1 MEELKFDI
9 GTKRSPTI
17 GRFSIFKGQKLFDLR
32 KYFTN
37 QDKPE
42 EPIPTKKGISLNE
55 NQFRL
60 LLESLNS
67 QSKEI
72 EEFFGSR
79 NELDINL
86 KIIQSIGRDFDIVY
100 ENGETTLKINE
111 TLANKLSPE
120 KTEIFAIVIDSFY
133 KSLIDVLED
142 SDEIEM
148 IMDGVNRRLKR
159 HL

>member
-17 GRFSIFKGQKLFDLR
+17 GRFSEFKGQKLFDLR
-32 KYFTN
+32 KYFIN
-37 QDKPE
+37 KDKPD

-55 NQFRL
+55 IQLRL

-67 QSKEI
+67 KSRDI
-72 EEFFGSR
+72 EEFFGSK
-79 NELDINL
+79 NELNI
-86 KIIQSIGRDFDIVY
+86 KQEIIQSIGRDFVIAY
-100 ENGETTLKINE
+100 ENGETTLRINE
-111 TLANKLSPE
+111 TLAHKLTPE

-159 HL
+159 HI

>member
-9 GTKRSPTI
+9 GTNRSPTI
-17 GRFSIFKGQKLFDLR
+17 GRFSEFKGQKLFDLR

-37 QDKPE
+37 KDNPD

-55 NQFRL
+55 LQFRL

-67 QSKEI
+67 NSTNI
-72 EEFFGSR
+72 EEFFGSK
-79 NELDINL
+79 NELNINL
-86 KIIQSIGRDFDIVY
+86 EVIQSIGRDFEIVY
-100 ENGETTLKINE
+100 ENEETTLRVSE
-111 TLANKLSPE
+111 TLSNKLTPE
-120 KTEIFAIVIDSFY
+120 KIETFAVIIDSFY

-142 SDEIEM
+142 SVEIEM
-148 IMDGVNRRLKR
+148 IMDGLNRRIKR

>member
-9 GTKRSPTI
+9 GTNRSPTI
-17 GRFSIFKGQKLFDLR
+17 GRFSEFKGQKLFDLR
-32 KYFTN
+32 KYFTG
-37 QDKPE
+37 QDKVD

-55 NQFRL
+55 LQFRL

-67 QSKEI
+67 HSREI
-72 EEFFGSR
+72 EEFFSSEKAL
-79 NELDINL
+79 NINL
-86 KIIQSIGRDFDIVY
+86 EIIQSIGRDFEIVY

-120 KTEIFAIVIDSFY
+120 KIDFFASVIDAFY

-142 SDEIEM
+142 SAEIEM
-148 IMDGVNRRLKR
+148 IMDGVNRKLKR

>member
-9 GTKRSPTI
+9 GTNRSPTI
-17 GRFSIFKGQKLFDLR
+17 GRFSEFKGQKLFDLR

-37 QDKPE
+37 QDKPD

-55 NQFRL
+55 LQFRL
-60 LLESLNS
+60 LLEELNLR
-67 QSKEI
+67 SKDI
-72 EEFFGSR
+72 KEFFGSK
-79 NELDINL
+79 NEVNINL
-86 KIIQSIGRDFDIVY
+86 EIIQSIGRDFEIVY
-100 ENGETTLKINE
+100 ENGKTTLRINE
-111 TLANKLSPE
+111 TFANKLSPE
-120 KTEIFAIVIDSFY
+120 KTETLGVVIDSFY

>member
-9 GTKRSPTI
+9 GTNRSPTI
-17 GRFSIFKGQKLFDLR
+17 GRFSEFKGQKLFDLR

-37 QDKPE
+37 QDKAD

-55 NQFRL
+55 LQFRL

-67 QSKEI
+67 QARDI
-72 EEFFGSR
+72 EEFFGSEKAL
-79 NELDINL
+79 NINL
-86 KIIQSIGRDFDIVY
+86 EIIQSIGRDFEIVY

-111 TLANKLSPE
+111 TLASKLSSE
-120 KTEIFAIVIDSFY
+120 KTETFAIVIDAFY

>member
-1 MEELKFDI
+1 MEELKFDL

-17 GRFSIFKGQKLFDLR
+17 GRFSEFKGQKLFDLR

-37 QDKPE
+37 QDKPDE
-42 EPIPTKKGISLNE
+42 LIPTKKGISLNE
-55 NQFRL
+55 LQFRM

-72 EEFFGSR
+72 EDFFGSK
-79 NELDINL
+79 NELNIN
-86 KIIQSIGRDFDIVY
+86 IQTIQSIGRDFDIVY
-100 ENGETTLKINE
+100 ENGETTLRIND
-111 TLANKLSPE
+111 TLGSKLSAE
-120 KTEIFAIVIDSFY
+120 TTKTFAVVIDSFY

-142 SDEIEM
+142 ADEIEM

>member
-9 GTKRSPTI
+9 GTNRSPTI
-17 GRFSIFKGQKLFDLR
+17 GRFSEFKGQKLFDLR
-32 KYFTN
+32 KYFT
-37 QDKPE
+37 DKDKAD

-55 NQFRL
+55 LQFRL

-67 QSKEI
+67 HSRKI
-72 EEFFGSR
+72 EEFFSSEKAL
-79 NELDINL
+79 NINL
-86 KIIQSIGRDFDIVY
+86 EIIQSIGRDFEIVY

-120 KTEIFAIVIDSFY
+120 KTDFFALVIDAFY
-133 KSLIDVLED
+133 KSLIDVVED

-148 IMDGVNRRLKR
+148 IMDGLNRKLKR

>member
-9 GTKRSPTI
+9 GTNRSPTI
-17 GRFSIFKGQKLFDLR
+17 GRFSEFKGQKLFDLR
-32 KYFTN
+32 KYFIN
-37 QDKPE
+37 KDNPD

-55 NQFRL
+55 LQFRL

-67 QSKEI
+67 QAKDI
-72 EEFFGSR
+72 EEFFGS
-79 NELDINL
+79 EIALDINL
-86 KIIQSIGRDFDIVY
+86 EIIQSIGRDFEIVY
-100 ENGETTLKINE
+100 ENGETTLNINE
-111 TLANKLSPE
+111 TLSHKLSPE
-120 KTEIFAIVIDSFY
+120 KTEIFALVIDAFY
-133 KSLIDVLED
+133 KSLLDVLED

>member
-17 GRFSIFKGQKLFDLR
+17 GRFSEFKGQKLFDLR

-37 QDKPE
+37 QDNPE

-55 NQFRL
+55 IQFRT

-67 QSKEI
+67 KSKDI
-72 EEFFGSR
+72 KEFFGGKS
-79 NELDINL
+79 ELNINL
-86 KIIQSIGRDFDIVY
+86 EIIQSIGRDFEIIY
-100 ENGETTLKINE
+100 ENGETSLRINE
-111 TLANKLSPE
+111 TLANKLTPD
-120 KTEIFAIVIDSFY
+120 KTETFAIVIDSFY

-148 IMDGVNRRLKR
+148 IMDSVNRRLKR